1 MSKDIKNI
9 KIDTPSLIIFHEK
22 FLNNILKL
30 KIFFLNSNVIIR
42 PHAKTHKMSRN
53 SEDTDKKWS
62 QKESVCKK
70 YLKLKYL
77 QIMHQ

>member
-30 KIFFLNSNVIIR
+30 KNFFLILTLLLGHMRKLTNV
-42 PHAKTHKMSRN
+42 
-53 SEDTDKKWS
+53 
-62 QKESVCKK
+62 QK
-70 YLKLKYL
+70 
-77 QIMHQ
+77 

>member
-30 KIFFLNSNVIIR
+30 KNFFFWILTLLLGHMRKLTNV
-42 PHAKTHKMSRN
+42 
-53 SEDTDKKWS
+53 
-62 QKESVCKK
+62 QK
-70 YLKLKYL
+70 
-77 QIMHQ
+77 